1 MLSLC
6 AVVGRVDVEDA
17 VRIAVAVVV
26 VDGEGRQQPGRV
38 VAVRAA
44 AATDRVVHGRTK
56 TRHDK
61 QITIGNG
68 DTTRR

>member
-1 MLSLC
+1 MLSLR

-26 VDGEGRQQPGRV
+26 VDEEGQHQPGRV

-44 AATDRVVHGRTK
+44 ATHRVVHGRTK
-56 TRHDK
+56 IRHDK